1 MPHLAVPRRGW
12 ENEHLATFLLAKI
25 AFVAHPLTVADDI
38 GSDFFCT
45 LFESSNEN
53 GMEVLFPRNSFAI
66 QVKSRRE
73 NFAATNKIDY
83 LLRLEL
89 PFFLGVVDRHT
100 LRLDVYAAEHLP
112 MMFSHLGRPRELTL
126 CPLEPNEAG
135 GTPPYHGSPDGPCTL
150 NLRHVVELTAADDRD
165 ALRRKGAALSA
176 LCSRIHGNIA
186 TRTSQ
191 EYIFTLDQAG
201 SVRIMAGPSSAETFR
216 HNFCLRLAE
225 VFYNLEW
232 LLQNQPQEF
241 SREEFEMYD
250 RLYTE
255 LTRRPVP
262 IPDILRGVRERLK
275 QRLRA

>member
-1 MPHLAVPRRGW
+1 MPYLAVPRRGW

-25 AFVAHPLTVADDI
+25 AFVAHPLTVADDV

-112 MMFSHLGRPRELTL
+112 MMFSHLGRPPRTYAMSPGAQRSRRYAAISRQSGRSMYSQPSTR
-126 CPLEPNEAG
+126 CGTYCSRRPG
-135 GTPPYHGSPDGPCTL
+135 RTPPQGRRPQRVVFEDSREHCHTHQPGVHLHAGSSWLGPHHGRT
-150 NLRHVVELTAADDRD
+150 
-165 ALRRKGAALSA
+165 KLS
-176 LCSRIHGNIA
+176 GNIP
-186 TRTSQ
+186 SQ
-191 EYIFTLDQAG
+191 LLPEARG
-201 SVRIMAGPSSAETFR
+201 SV
-216 HNFCLRLAE
+216 
-225 VFYNLEW
+225 
-232 LLQNQPQEF
+232 LQP
-241 SREEFEMYD
+241 
-250 RLYTE
+250 
-255 LTRRPVP
+255 
-262 IPDILRGVRERLK
+262 
-275 QRLRA
+275 

>member
-1 MPHLAVPRRGW
+1 MPYLAVPRRGW

-25 AFVAHPLTVADDI
+25 AFVAHPLTVADDV

-126 CPLEPNEAG
+126 CPLEPNAAG
-135 GTPPYHGSPDGPCTL
+135 GTPPYHGSPDVHVLSTFDTL
-150 NLRHVVELTAADDRD
+150 WNLLQPTTGTHSAAR
-165 ALRRKGAALSA
+165 APPSA
-176 LCSRIHGNIA
+176 RCVRGFTGTLPHAPARSTSSRWIKLA
-186 TRTSQ
+186 RSASWP
-191 EYIFTLDQAG
+191 DQAQRKH
-201 SVRIMAGPSSAETFR
+201 SVTTSA
-216 HNFCLRLAE
+216 
-225 VFYNLEW
+225 
-232 LLQNQPQEF
+232 
-241 SREEFEMYD
+241 
-250 RLYTE
+250 
-255 LTRRPVP
+255 
-262 IPDILRGVRERLK
+262 
-275 QRLRA
+275 